1 MARIVIHHLGAIKE
15 FEMDIKQFNLFIGE
29 QATGKSTIC
38 KAIYFFRSIKN
49 ELIEYL
55 YALAIDGEEN
65 EDKFPKVLN
74 SKCKSVFV
82 ELFGYSWNLP
92 DDLNLEYHFSQD
104 VIIKVYLK
112 RRDKGKKYISINYS
126 SRLSKEIKNLEKKS
140 IEFFDVAKR
149 YDTVS
154 GFASTERLRRYQE
167 IVKDVN
173 AILSDGLETYYIP
186 AGRSLLTLMTNQ
198 KTKLDYDTIDLVNR
212 KFMQFIENIQPKFNS
227 GISML
232 HQAFPKEE
240 RKFDVTQ
247 MSKQIV
253 AGIKGEYVY
262 NQGREYL
269 VIPDNHEQVPIN
281 FSSSGQQEVLWLLN
295 QLYVLLLREEKAF
308 IIIEEP
314 EAHLYPKLQKEVMD
328 FIAQFMNLTGSTV
341 LVTTHSP
348 YVLTC
353 VNTLLY
359 AGKLLKNDK
368 IKEKVEKVTGK
379 NKFLDPLEMNALK
392 LKYNFDIKHT
402 EVEDLMNSDTDE
414 LSTELIDD
422 ISDSINQ
429 IYSNLFY
436 LEEAADCLFGSGAG
450 RV

>member
-1 MARIVIHHLGAIKE
+1 M
-15 FEMDIKQFNLFIGE
+15 
-29 QATGKSTIC
+29 
-38 KAIYFFRSIKN
+38 
-49 ELIEYL
+49 
-55 YALAIDGEEN
+55 
-65 EDKFPKVLN
+65 
-74 SKCKSVFV
+74 
-82 ELFGYSWNLP
+82 
-92 DDLNLEYHFSQD
+92 
-104 VIIKVYLK
+104 
-112 RRDKGKKYISINYS
+112 
-126 SRLSKEIKNLEKKS
+126 
-140 IEFFDVAKR
+140 
-149 YDTVS
+149 
-154 GFASTERLRRYQE
+154 
-167 IVKDVN
+167 
-173 AILSDGLETYYIP
+173 
-186 AGRSLLTLMTNQ
+186 
-198 KTKLDYDTIDLVNR
+198 
-212 KFMQFIENIQPKFNS
+212 
-227 GISML
+227 
-232 HQAFPKEE
+232 
-240 RKFDVTQ
+240 
-247 MSKQIV
+247 
-253 AGIKGEYVY
+253 
-262 NQGREYL
+262 
-269 VIPDNHEQVPIN
+269 
-281 FSSSGQQEVLWLLN
+281 
-295 QLYVLLLREEKAF
+295 REEKAF

-368 IKEKVEKVTGK
+368 IKDKVKKVTGK

-402 EVEDLMNSDTDE
+402 EVENLMNSDTYE